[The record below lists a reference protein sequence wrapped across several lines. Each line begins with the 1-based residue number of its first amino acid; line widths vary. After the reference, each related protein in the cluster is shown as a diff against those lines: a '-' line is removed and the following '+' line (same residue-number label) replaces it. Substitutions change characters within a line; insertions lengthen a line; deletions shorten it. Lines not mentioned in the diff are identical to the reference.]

1 MRTSLL
7 PAFALLALA
16 CGPSPATVEPTK
28 TPADASKEKGAAQVA
43 APQPTETAYDLS
55 PVPEPEDVVAYF
67 GWKNPAATLNNFGT
81 CAAIPPE
88 PLMGGV
94 EGELRKLLRDVVS
107 SNVDV
112 RSLAAVV
119 SLDAPVFAVASL
131 ETQSKRP
138 GAFVAFSLGL
148 TSIEKAKMAVEG
160 AGPVTELG
168 PGMFRIGGRSSST
181 CVIAASAGATPARL
195 VCGPKEKDVTTLAPY
210 LTRTLPAQAGAA
222 SDMHLEVRI
231 APAEA
236 RYGSLLRTQV
246 QGLPVIAQAE
256 LAIGEPK
263 FDRAIV
269 DAATG
274 LADEIVAFAQDADKL
289 TVDVSMDPAT
299 CLRSSTSLAM
309 RGKNSWVSGLM
320 GERPERAG
328 PPPAIFW
335 RAPKD
340 SASVF
345 YGRGSDPKRFQPI
358 LRTARLLVEGVLAK
372 VNIGSEADHRAVGE
386 LFDWPMGKDV
396 ETVTASGRGEVVDVK
411 GGKRTPQQEADA
423 LVNGWLGWSLAGYE
437 EGSANLGKQLR
448 KVADVYNRK
457 GFQDPLRKELGPELS
472 KALPKVKVGPGPAAL
487 GPDSL
492 DLSIKIENVPA
503 ALLEIKGATQKDL
516 VSFEVHV
523 LLMTDGKSR
532 TWLAVGGGKP
542 DGLVKRLLAVKT
554 GAPDA
559 GTIASRT
566 DLEPLRRGTFMGAG
580 FLSMGPLVKSLERM
594 KDVFGSQGDAKVEQ
608 LVRAVSTMP
617 HQGETPIFVTTSST
631 GTVDAPRGEVG
642 ITASKATFE
651 DIGWLI
657 KTLGVGGARR

>member
-7 PAFALLALA
+7 PAVALFALA

-28 TPADASKEKGAAQVA
+28 TPADTPKDKGAAQVA
-43 APQPTETAYDLS
+43 VATPTETAYDLS
-55 PVPEPEDVVAYF
+55 PVPEPQDVVAFF
-67 GWKNPAATLNNFGT
+67 GWKSPAATLNAFGG
-81 CAAIPPE
+81 CAAISAE

-94 EGELRKLLRDVVS
+94 EGQLRALLRDVVS

-119 SLDAPVFAVASL
+119 SIDAPVFAVASL

-168 PGMFRIGGRSSST
+168 PGMFRIGGKTSST

-210 LTRTLPAQAGAA
+210 LTRTLPTQPGAA
-222 SDMHLEVRI
+222 SDLHLEVRF

-256 LAIGEPK
+256 LSLGEPK

-274 LADEIVAFAQDADKL
+274 LADEIVAFASDADKL
-289 TVDVSMDPAT
+289 TFDVAIDPAS
-299 CLRSSTSLAM
+299 CLRASASLSM
-309 RGKNSWVSGLM
+309 RGKNSWVSGMM

-358 LRTARLLVEGVLAK
+358 LRTARLLAEGVLAK
-372 VNIGSEADHRAVGE
+372 MNIGSEADHRAVGE

-396 ETVTASGRGEVVDVK
+396 ETVGANGRNEVPEVK
-411 GGKRTPQQEADA
+411 GKRTPQQEADA
-423 LVNGWLGWSLAGYE
+423 LMNGYIGWGLAGYE
-437 EGSANLGKQLR
+437 EGSANLAKQLR
-448 KVADVYNRK
+448 KIADVYNRK
-457 GFQDPLRKELGPELS
+457 GFQDPLRKELGPERS
-472 KALPKVKVGPGPAAL
+472 KAIPKVKIGPGPAAL
-487 GPDSL
+487 GADSL
-492 DLSIKIENVPA
+492 DLAIRMENVPA
-503 ALLEIKGATQKDL
+503 PLLDIKGATKKDL
-516 VSFEVHV
+516 VTFEMHI
-523 LLMTDGKSR
+523 LLMSDGKSR
-532 TWLAVGGGKP
+532 TWFAIGGGKP

-580 FLSMGPLVKSLERM
+580 FMSMGPLVKNLERM
-594 KDVFGSQGDAKVEQ
+594 KDVLGPREDARVEQ
-608 LVRAVSTMP
+608 LMRAVATMP
-617 HQGETPIFVTTSST
+617 HQGDTPIFLTSSSS
-631 GTVDAPRGEVG
+631 GTVDAPRGEVAL
-642 ITASKATFE
+642 TASKAALE

>member
-55 PVPEPEDVVAYF
+55 PVPEPEDVVAFF
-67 GWKNPAATLNNFGT
+67 GWKSPAATLTSFGT

-94 EGELRKLLRDVVS
+94 EGQLRALLRDVVS

-112 RSLAAVV
+112 RSLAAAV

-131 ETQSKRP
+131 ETQSKRA

-148 TSIEKAKMAVEG
+148 TSLEKAKMAVEG

-168 PGMFRIGGRSSST
+168 PGMFRIGGRSGST

-210 LTRTLPAQAGAA
+210 LTRTLPTKAGAA
-222 SDMHLEVRI
+222 SDMHLEVRF

-289 TVDVSMDPAT
+289 TLDVSMDPAT
-299 CLRSSTSLAM
+299 CLRASASLAM

-358 LRTARLLVEGVLAK
+358 LRTARLLVEGILAK
-372 VNIGSEADHRAVGE
+372 VNVGSEADHRAVGE

-396 ETVTASGRGEVVDVK
+396 ETVTASGRVEVAEVK
-411 GGKRTPQQEADA
+411 GTRTPQQEAEA
-423 LVNGWLGWSLAGYE
+423 LVNGWIGWGLAGYE
-437 EGSANLGKQLR
+437 EGSANLAKQLR
-448 KVADVYNRK
+448 KIADVYNRK

-503 ALLEIKGATQKDL
+503 ALLDKSAPQKAL
-516 VSFEVHV
+516 VSVEVHV

-566 DLEPLRRGTFMGAG
+566 DLEPLRRGTHMGSG
-580 FLSMGPLVKSLERM
+580 FLSMGPLVKSLDRM
-594 KDVFGSQGDAKVEQ
+594 KDVFGPREDARVQQ
-608 LVRAVSTMP
+608 LIRAVSTMP
-617 HQGETPIFVTTSST
+617 HQGETPIFVTSSST
-631 GTVDAPRGEVG
+631 GTVDAPRGELAV
-642 ITASKATFE
+642 TASKAAFE

-657 KTLGVGGARR
+657 KTLGVSGARR

>member
-28 TPADASKEKGAAQVA
+28 TPADTSKEKGAAQVA
-43 APQPTETAYDLS
+43 APTPAETAYDLS
-55 PVPEPEDVVAYF
+55 PVPEPEDVVAFF
-67 GWKNPAATLNNFGT
+67 GWKNPAATLNAFGS

-94 EGELRKLLRDVVS
+94 EGELRKVLRDVVS
-107 SNVDV
+107 SNADV
-112 RSLAAVV
+112 RGLAAAV

-131 ETQSKRP
+131 ETQSKRA

-148 TSIEKAKMAVEG
+148 TSLEKAKMAVEG

-168 PGMFRIGGRSSST
+168 PGMFRIGGRSSAT

-210 LTRTLPAQAGAA
+210 LTRTLPAKAGAA
-222 SDMHLEVRI
+222 SDMHLEVRF

-274 LADEIVAFAQDADKL
+274 LADEVVAFAQDADKL
-289 TVDVSMDPAT
+289 TFDVAMDPAT
-299 CLRSSTSLAM
+299 CLRGSVALSM

-340 SASVF
+340 SASVL
-345 YGRGSDPKRFQPI
+345 YGRGTDPKRFQPI
-358 LRTARLLVEGVLAK
+358 LRTARLLAEGILAK
-372 VNIGSEADHRAVGE
+372 LNIGSEADHRAVGE

-396 ETVTASGRGEVVDVK
+396 ETVSASGRIEVPEVK
-411 GGKRTPQQEADA
+411 GKRTPQQEADA
-423 LVNGWLGWSLAGYE
+423 MVNGWIGWGLAGYE

-448 KVADVYNRK
+448 KIADVYNRK
-457 GFQDPLRKELGPELS
+457 GFQDPLRKELGPELA
-472 KALPKVKVGPGPAAL
+472 KAIPKVKVGPGPAAL
-487 GPDSL
+487 GSDSL
-492 DLSIKIENVPA
+492 DLSIRIENVPA

-516 VSFEVHV
+516 VTFEVHV

-532 TWLAVGGGKP
+532 TWIAVGGGKP

-580 FLSMGPLVKSLERM
+580 FLSMGPLVKSLDRM
-594 KDVFGSQGDAKVEQ
+594 KEVFGPREDARIQQ
-608 LVRAVSTMP
+608 LMRAVTTLP
-617 HQGETPIFVTTSST
+617 HQGDTPIFITSSST
-631 GTVDAPRGEVG
+631 GTVDAPRGEVTV
-642 ITASKATFE
+642 TASKATFE

-657 KTLGVGGARR
+657 KTLGTGARR

>member
-16 CGPSPATVEPTK
+16 CGPSPAAVEPTK
-28 TPADASKEKGAAQVA
+28 TAADAPKKEAKPVAVA
-43 APQPTETAYDLS
+43 APAETAYDLS
-55 PVPEPEDVVAYF
+55 PVPEPQDVVALF
-67 GWKNPAATLNNFGT
+67 GWKNPAATLNNFSG
-81 CAAIPPE
+81 CAALPQDTV
-88 PLMGGV
+88 MTGV
-94 EGELRKLLRDVVS
+94 EAQVRVLLRDVVS

-112 RSLAAVV
+112 RGLAAAI

-131 ETQSKRP
+131 ETQSKRA
-138 GAFVAFSLGL
+138 GAFVAFSFGL
-148 TSIEKAKMAVEG
+148 TSLEKAKMAVEG
-160 AGPVTELG
+160 AGPLTELA
-168 PGMFRIGGRSSST
+168 PGMFRVGGRSSST

-210 LTRTLPAQAGAA
+210 LTRTLPTQPGAA
-222 SDMHLEVRI
+222 SDVHLEVRV

-256 LAIGEPK
+256 MSIGEPK

-274 LADEIVAFAQDADKL
+274 LADEVVAFAADADKL
-289 TVDVSMDPAT
+289 TFDVSMDPAS
-299 CLRSSTSLAM
+299 CLRANASLAM
-309 RGKNSWVSGLM
+309 RGKSSWVSGLM

-328 PPPAIFW
+328 APPAIFW
-335 RAPKD
+335 RAPKE

-358 LRTARLLVEGVLAK
+358 LRTLRLLLEGGLAK
-372 VNIGSEADHRAVGE
+372 VNVGSEADHRAVGE
-386 LFDWPMGKDV
+386 LLDWPMGKDV
-396 ETVTASGRGEVVDVK
+396 ETVTASGRVEVPDPK
-411 GGKRTPQQEADA
+411 GAKRTPQQEADA
-423 LVNGWLGWSLAGYE
+423 LVNGWIGWGLAGYE
-437 EGSANLGKQLR
+437 EGSANLTKQLR

-457 GFQDPLRKELGPELS
+457 GFQDPLRKELGPQLS
-472 KALPKVKVGPGPAAL
+472 KALPKVKAGPGPAAL

-492 DLSIKIENVPA
+492 DLSIRIENVPA

-523 LLMTDGKSR
+523 LLMSDGKSR

-566 DLEPLRRGTFMGAG
+566 DLDPLRRGSHMSAG
-580 FLSMGPLVKSLERM
+580 FVSMGPLVKSLERT
-594 KDVFGSQGDAKVEQ
+594 KTAFGGREDPRFER
-608 LVRAVSTMP
+608 LMRAISTMP
-617 HQGETPIFVTTSST
+617 HQGDTPVFVTTSST
-631 GTVDAPRGEVG
+631 GTVDAPKGEVAL
-642 ITASKATFE
+642 TASKPALE

-657 KTLGVGGARR
+657 KTLAFGGARR